1 MRLLLILVSCL
12 YFTASFSQSPEE
24 KESILKM
31 IATAK
36 EDSNK
41 AKLFFKIG
49 GLYESSDPEMA
60 KQYYK
65 QAGELSE
72 KIGFKRG
79 VFGYY
84 SFNGNILSQQGYFDS
99 ALNLSLKLVNYSERI
114 KDSTYLAISLIMA
127 SQYYKRVQDYDN
139 AIQALERG
147 RLIRHLRD
155 ETLEEGNIEG
165 SIGFIYSGM
174 HQYRKAVDYELSSVA
189 NLLKN
194 NDSSSLADTYI
205 SLGYNYTNLQLYDSA
220 TFFLEKANIIASK
233 LSIPFAEMAY
243 NLNSAYVYYKQGNI
257 QRIKPFV
264 DKGLFLAK
272 QMGTTEWEANGFWGL
287 SIYYLYAKDYAKAS
301 MYADS
306 CLQSAMTYNFREVK
320 SRIYNTLSQ
329 IHFFKGDTKMGY
341 YYANQ
346 YELLK
351 DSILNES
358 ILMNTTFYEAQF
370 KTQKKETQI
379 QIQKSQ
385 LRQKTM
391 LNYFLIG
398 GALFLLFIV
407 LLLYRNYRS
416 KQVIQQRRIAEL
428 ETEKQ
433 LSATEAVL
441 KGEEQERTRLA
452 KDLHDGLGG
461 MLSGIKH
468 SLNTMKGNLIM
479 TADNAQ
485 AFERSIDMLDSS
497 INEMRRVAHNMMPEV
512 LVRYGLDEALR
523 EFCNEITY
531 SGALKV
537 NYQSVA
543 MNNVE
548 IEQTKAVAIY
558 RIIQE
563 LVNNAIKHAAAK
575 NVLVQV
581 HLSKQEQALAITVED
596 DGKGFDINAA
606 DNAAG
611 MGWRNIRNRVDFLK
625 GKLDVSSIAGNGTSV
640 LIEISI

>member
-1 MRLLLILVSCL
+1 M
-12 YFTASFSQSPEE
+12 ASFSQSPEA
-24 KESILKM
+24 KDSILKM

-49 GLYESSDPEMA
+49 GLYESSDPEIT

-84 SFNGNILSQQGYFDS
+84 AFNSNILSQQGYFDS
-99 ALNLSLKLVNYSERI
+99 ALNLSLKLVNYSEKI
-114 KDSTYLAISLIMA
+114 KDSTYLSLSLIMA
-127 SQYYKRVQDYDN
+127 SQYYKLVQDYDN
-139 AIQALERG
+139 AIQLLERG
-147 RLIRHLRD
+147 RLIRHLRG

-194 NDSSSLADTYI
+194 NDSASLAGTYI
-205 SLGYNYTNLQLYDSA
+205 SLGYDYSNLQLYDSA
-220 TFFLEKANIIASK
+220 KIFLEKANAISSK
-233 LSIPFAEMAY
+233 IEIPFVDMAY
-243 NLNSAYVYYKQGNI
+243 HLNMAYVYYKQGNI
-257 QRIKPFV
+257 EQIKPFV
-264 DKGLFLAK
+264 DKGLLLAK
-272 QMGTTEWEANGFWGL
+272 LMGNAEWEANGFWGL
-287 SIYYLYAKDYAKAS
+287 SIYYLYTKDYVKAS
-301 MYADS
+301 IYADS
-306 CLQSAMTYNFREVK
+306 CLQSAIKYNFREVK
-320 SRIYNTLSQ
+320 TRIFNTLSQ
-329 IHFFKGDTKMGY
+329 IAFFKGDTKMGY
-341 YYANQ
+341 HYANQ

-379 QIQKSQ
+379 QIQESK

-398 GALFLLFIV
+398 GALFLLFTV
-407 LLLYRNYRS
+407 LLLYRNYQS
-416 KQVIQQRRIAEL
+416 KQALQQRRIAEL

-433 LSATEAVL
+433 LYATEAVL

-523 EFCNEITY
+523 EFCNDITS

-537 NYQSVA
+537 NYQSLA
-543 MNNVE
+543 MNNVV

-575 NVLVQV
+575 NVLVQL
-581 HLSKQEQALAITVED
+581 HFSQQEQALAITVED